1 MQLPVSPVTNTSP
14 SAPVIRSSQATLSVS
29 SADTVSLTPE
39 PAPSS
44 SVSTDSATPAQR
56 PVPSAG
62 EAPEANESAVFRPA
76 STGAEE
82 GTGEE
87 AERSSR
93 GLDRESGESSDEARA
108 QDGPDAPGELAPEER
123 EEVRELQARDQEVR
137 QHEQAHQIV
146 GGQYTGAVNY
156 TLERGPDGQLYA
168 VDGQV
173 PIDTAP
179 IPEDPQATIDKMRI
193 VRAAALA
200 PSEPSP
206 QDLQVALEATRQML
220 AAQGELRAE
229 RQGEV
234 REDMEDGEERDSDP
248 RIEAFRNVAATQDP
262 PAMQDSGTRVDAIA

>member
-1 MQLPVSPVTNTSP
+1 M
-14 SAPVIRSSQATLSVS
+14 LSVS
-29 SADTVSLTPE
+29 SAAAVSLTPE
-39 PAPSS
+39 VSPSS
-44 SVSTDSATPAQR
+44 DASPDTASPGQR
-56 PVPSAG
+56 PVTDTS
-62 EAPEANESAVFRPA
+62 ETSNANEGAVFRPTVTA
-76 STGAEE
+76 EGFAEE
-82 GTGEE
+82 
-87 AERSSR
+87 AA
-93 GLDRESGESSDEARA
+93 SDEAGGTPRGRDGDSGDAEARA
-108 QDGPDAPGELAPEER
+108 PDGPESLGELAPEER

-137 QHEQAHQIV
+137 QHEQAHQVV
-146 GGQYTGAVNY
+146 GGQYTGAANY

-168 VDGQV
+168 VDGEV

-229 RQGEV
+229 RQEEV
-234 REDMEDGEERDSDP
+234 RDDVVGSEERDSDP
-248 RIEAFRNVAATQDP
+248 RIEAFRDVAATQDP